1 MGTTTR
7 LVSSVLAA
15 RASGATVLAFKASVD
30 ELSRLA
36 TARAQDE
43 ELLRQLEEQ
52 LRMLEPAVAARL
64 LTECRFR
71 DEWRDEQ
78 SDRALSSLPINDCE
92 QDPEAIERMQDVQR
106 GKVKARPRPN
116 IKAVETAACPTL
128 MVLGCR
134 VPLSH
139 GACFARTCVGRS
151 TRCTGRCAP
160 SR

>member
-52 LRMLEPAVAARL
+52 M
-64 LTECRFR
+64 F
-71 DEWRDEQ
+71 
-78 SDRALSSLPINDCE
+78 
-92 QDPEAIERMQDVQR
+92 
-106 GKVKARPRPN
+106 
-116 IKAVETAACPTL
+116 
-128 MVLGCR
+128 
-134 VPLSH
+134 
-139 GACFARTCVGRS
+139 
-151 TRCTGRCAP
+151 
-160 SR
+160 